1 MGAHLNVTF
10 PETRTTMSTVY
21 LNGSFMPKDEAKI
34 SPDDRGFLLGDGIYE
49 VTPFYEGVPFGMD
62 GHLQR
67 LRKGLSWLRIDF
79 DVDSLVAMHQGLITR
94 NGLEGADRSMVYMQ
108 ITRGAAPRTH
118 YFPEGDVTP
127 TIYASA
133 KAWSRPDDESWNRGF
148 TAATVPDRRWSR
160 VDIKTI
166 CLLPNAMAFQ
176 AAKDMGAD
184 DAILVRDGV
193 AIEGAHQNFWG
204 VFGDTVVTHP
214 TTGHILPGITRAIVL
229 EEARAAGMTVE
240 ERPIQI
246 EEVAHADELFFTGTT
261 GEVRPIR
268 EVDGRPVDGG
278 AVGEV
283 TKKLSD
289 LFLARVEQTKKA
301 ALAARS

>member
-1 MGAHLNVTF
+1 M
-10 PETRTTMSTVY
+10 TTVF
-21 LNGSFMPKDEAKI
+21 LNGSFIPKEQASI

-49 VTPFYEGVPFGMD
+49 VTPFYEGVPFGFDRHMA
-62 GHLQR
+62 R
-67 LRKGLSWLRIDF
+67 LRDGLGELRIDY
-79 DVDSLVAMHQGLITR
+79 DVDSLGAMHHRLLTE
-94 NGLEGADRSMVYMQ
+94 NGLEGAERSMVYMQ

-118 YFPEGDVTP
+118 YFPEGDVEP
-127 TIYASA
+127 TIYAFA
-133 KAWSRPDDESWNRGF
+133 KKWNRPDDETWNRGF

-166 CLLPNAMAFQ
+166 CLLPNALAFQ

-204 VFGDTVVTHP
+204 VFGETVVTHP

-229 EEARAAGMTVE
+229 EEARSRGLDVR
-240 ERPIQI
+240 ERPIQV
-246 EEVAHADELFFTGTT
+246 EELAHADELFFTGTT

-268 EVDGRPVDGG
+268 EVDGRPVGSGVAGPVTRRLSG
-278 AVGEV
+278 A
-283 TKKLSD
+283 
-289 LFLARVEQTKKA
+289 FLARVDEVKKSA
-301 ALAARS
+301 TVGAV